1 VRITGCQQCIGRLSV
16 RDALQSINVV
26 TTLYLELIFPA
37 AARRAVRAADRGL
50 PRIDYA
56 MESHPRRLS

>member
-1 VRITGCQQCIGRLSV
+1 M